1 MGETMPAVV
10 CESWRPYD
18 EMELKEVPVPGP
30 LAPGEVRIG
39 VSHAAVSWAT
49 TLVVEGKYQRK
60 PALPFSPGAEVSG
73 TVLEVGEGPLDAPL
87 KVGDR
92 VCAALDWGGY
102 AGQVT
107 VHSRHVYAIPEGL
120 DAGAAAGVPI
130 SWMTAYGGLVWRAK
144 LQPGEKVLVHG
155 ACGGVGLPAVDIAR
169 AMGAEP
175 FAVVRGETKAAFLR
189 ERGVEHVID
198 STRTSFRDY
207 VAEATGGLGVNVVY
221 DTVGEKVFHDSLRCL
236 DVGGRHIVIGF
247 VGGGIPSVPAN
258 ILLLKNIHVA
268 GFNMGQHVGWG
279 VKDERERW
287 AGDYRRGVE
296 RLMDWW
302 AAGKIRPEV
311 HAVMPLSQFREGMK
325 LVTGR
330 DAIGRVLLTP

>member
-1 MGETMPAVV
+1 MGETMRAVI

-18 EMELKEVPVPGP
+18 EMELKSVPVPGP

-60 PALPFSPGAEVSG
+60 PTLPFSPGAEVSG
-73 TVLEVGEGPLDAPL
+73 TVLELGEGPLDADL

-102 AGQVT
+102 AEQVV
-107 VHSRHVYAIPEGL
+107 VHSRHVYPIPEGL
-120 DAGAAAGVPI
+120 DSGPATAIPI
-130 SWMTAYGGLVWRAK
+130 GWMTAYGGLMWRAR

-169 AMGAEP
+169 AVGAEP
-175 FAVVRGETKAAFLR
+175 FAVVRGEAKAAFLR

-198 STRTSFRDY
+198 TTKTSFRDY
-207 VAEATGGLGVNVVY
+207 VAEATDGRGVDVVY

-279 VKDERERW
+279 VKDERVRW
-287 AGDYRRGVE
+287 AADYRAGVE
-296 RLMDWW
+296 QLMDWW
-302 AAGKIRPEV
+302 KAGRIAPQV
-311 HAVMPLSQFREGMK
+311 HAVMPLEDFREGMRQ
-325 LVTGR
+325 VTDR
-330 DAIGRVLLTP
+330 NAIGRVLLTP